1 MVSEA
6 EAHGICS
13 MTVDTAC
20 SGSLISIDLACRYLH
35 TRDIDGAIVAGC
47 NLYLSPEHNMD
58 VSAIRASASP
68 TGRCHTFDAKAD
80 GYIKAEA
87 INMVIIKRL
96 DDALRDH
103 DPIRAVI
110 RGSSTNSDGWTP
122 GIASPS
128 SEAQAR
134 AIRRAYARAGVCDF
148 SKTTYLECHGTGTQV
163 GDPIEVDAAASVFSS
178 SRVPGEPLIIGSVS
192 SLFITDSHKH
202 IGVPTSSQAY
212 TNRSRAILAI
222 QNLLPVSRDS

>member
-58 VSAIRASASP
+58 VSGIRASASP

-87 INMVIIKRL
+87 ISMVVIKRL
-96 DDALRDH
+96 DDALRDG

-122 GIASPS
+122 GSASPS
-128 SEAQAR
+128 LEAQAH
-134 AIRRAYARAGVCDF
+134 AIPRAYARAGICDF
-148 SKTTYLECHGTGTQV
+148 SETTYLECHGTGTQA
-163 GDPIEVDAAASVFSS
+163 GDLIEVDAAASVFSS
-178 SRVPGEPLIIGSVS
+178 SRLSVEPLIIGSVS
-192 SLFITDSHKH
+192 SLLMMDSHKH
-202 IGVPTSSQAY
+202 NGVPKSSQAY
-212 TNRSRAILAI
+212 KNRSRAILAI